1 MNNPKSLDRDQID
14 MDCTTN
20 IRFNTKESV
29 YASQYASLYF
39 TRLNLLRP
47 RVLTTA
53 NTCWANIPS
62 SPHHIPRIV
71 NVRPGVLCYIIG
83 TLFLD
88 MPEKPNILDDVARE
102 EWTAAP
108 EPKAK
113 YVSDKDQLL
122 LEDESGRILLTGDIL
137 KTTVFMTGVIAGL
150 LGSENEDGEF
160 QIIDVCYAS
169 FHPQPPLSIAGQDEG
184 SWIALVSG
192 LSLGGSDE
200 YDIRYDLLSDFLTG
214 ESGSDQDHQR
224 AMHISRLLI
233 CGNTLKQLQVSA
245 EARHKSRTK
254 FGSGDTSEYEGWT
267 VDVADQFL
275 ASLCRSLPVDVM
287 SGPTDPVTSFLPQPS
302 IHSSIFR
309 TAGHLTSLSM
319 VTNPF
324 TCMMDGVSVLADS
337 GQSLDDLFRMTTI
350 AQGVDL
356 AGEILRW
363 GHMAPTA
370 PDTLLCH
377 PFAQDDPLIITTRPH
392 LQIVGNQPRF
402 ETKVVQLPGGLD
414 ADGSTQQL
422 DTTRIVLVPS
432 FATTGTL
439 VLVNLATLDCKT
451 VEFGMAV

>member
-150 LGSENEDGEF
+150 LGSENENGEF

-192 LSLGGSDE
+192 LSLGSSDE

-287 SGPTDPVTSFLPQPS
+287 SGPTDPVTSFLPQPA

-324 TCMMDGVSVLADS
+324 YVHDGRRQVWKSVLADS

-370 PDTLLCH
+370 PDTLLSW
-377 PFAQDDPLIITTRPH
+377 
-392 LQIVGNQPRF
+392 GNQPRF